1 MKADQSNT
9 VLHRMGQRA
18 AGGTLPAGGLPGGW
32 GSLCFPSGQT
42 PAVLRYSTAAR
53 LPGAPG
59 REERCRIANV
69 FPRTLKQW
77 LGPSVLTCVS
87 KYGEPGSWEM
97 KCSVCLLP
105 LCPFWSQKC
114 LHQQFFRF
122 YMVFW
127 DAAYVLSQS
136 AMSHGVLDDKSSPET
151 VSGFLILFKNT
162 LQHRTLKVCH
172 LQTICRFN
180 FHITSL

>member
-32 GSLCFPSGQT
+32 GSLCFPSGQM
-42 PAVLRYSTAAR
+42 PVVLQYSTATR
-53 LPGAPG
+53 LPGPPG
-59 REERCRIANV
+59 WEERCWIVDV

-77 LGPSVLTCVS
+77 LGPSILTCVS
-87 KYGEPGSWEM
+87 KYGEPGSCEM
-97 KCSVCLLP
+97 KRSVCLLL
-105 LCPFWSQKC
+105 LCRSWSKKC

-122 YMVFW
+122 YAIFW

-136 AMSHGVLDDKSSPET
+136 AMSYRVLDDKSSVYT
-151 VSGFLILFKNT
+151 VSGFSILLKTLFNT
-162 LQHRTLKVCH
+162 YLLKCVIYK
-172 LQTICRFN
+172 LSAELTF
-180 FHITSL
+180 T